1 MAAAPEAAHQ
11 PHTVL
16 SAFLQTL
23 TDMARRLLAAG
34 IQPVFMTLPP
44 IDAERYLREI
54 SRRGAD
60 QTRVL
65 QWLGDTQRIYR
76 FHELYSD
83 AVARL
88 AERLRQPLIDVRTR
102 FLERRDCRSLI
113 AADGIHLT
121 GAGYGLLCDTF
132 CQAVRA

>member
-1 MAAAPEAAHQ
+1 
-11 PHTVL
+11 
-16 SAFLQTL
+16 
-23 TDMARRLLAAG
+23 MARRLLAAG

-44 IDAERYLREI
+44 IDAERYRGRFPAAGPT
-54 SRRGAD
+54 RRGYCSGWATPSGSTGFMSCIP
-60 QTRVL
+60 TRWPGL
-65 QWLGDTQRIYR
+65 PSGC
-76 FHELYSD
+76 
-83 AVARL
+83 A
-88 AERLRQPLIDVRTR
+88 QPLIDVRTR